1 MKQQRRTVNLGR
13 VKAVAVRLAVLVAST
28 GIVAVGAVAAPAEA
42 DTGWN
47 RQIAPSKAY
56 HP

>member
-1 MKQQRRTVNLGR
+1 MSQHRRQSR
-13 VKAVAVRLAVLVAST
+13 VKVVAVRFAVVMATT
-28 GIVAVGAVAAPAEA
+28 GIVAVGAVAAPAQA

-47 RQIAPSKAY
+47 RQAAPTKHV